1 MTGNGK
7 TDKKFHTLQH
17 QISVVFICLLLLSI
31 FTITLINGLFLE
43 KYYVSKK
50 VEVLEEAKEVLSQMN
65 LDDILQY
72 DTDIEEDK
80 KGATDEI
87 SDEIERSSSRNN
99 LTWIIVNEE
108 NSGYYYWGE
117 NNMAKMLRSK
127 LFGYINNLDQD
138 MQHSRVL
145 KKTDTCTMWQVHDRF
160 AGMEYVECWGQFDN
174 GYYFLIRSP
183 LESIK
188 ESASISNSFYF
199 IVGIII
205 IVVSGIVILVMT
217 NRITRP
223 ISELTKLSEKMSDLD
238 FDARYQSRAGN
249 EIDVLG
255 DNFNKMSRKLESTIS
270 ELKSA
275 NNKLQKDIED
285 KIKIDEMR
293 KEFLDNVSHEL
304 KTPIALIQGYAE
316 GLNENISDDPES
328 REFYCEVIM
337 DEASKMNKL
346 VKNLLTL
353 NQLESGK
360 DAPVMERFDIV
371 SLIRGVLGSMHIM
384 IEQKEATVIFEETE
398 PVYVWADEFKI
409 EEVVTNYTSNALN
422 HLDGERKVEI
432 KVLQEE
438 DCVKVTVFNTGTPIP
453 EEDIP
458 NLWNKFCDVMGR
470 PELAEDE
477 RFISNDKRVANK
489 EILIDLIQ
497 EWLRTFAH
505 VSDAVD
511 RLMDAGI
518 PCAKIYNMIDV
529 DEDPHFNQCGWIA
542 NMPMAD
548 GMTSVRT
555 RRFPADPFE
564 FSEFSAEYR
573 KAPAL
578 GENNHEVLGALG
590 YSKKEIDEM
599 EAEWEAKIKHKK

>member
-1 MTGNGK
+1 MTINKKADDIEYNTKDPQKESKKKPGK
-7 TDKKFHTLQH
+7 KFRKKRGKAKKFHSLKH
-17 QISVVFICLLLLSI
+17 QISVLFIGLLLLSI

-43 KYYVSKK
+43 RYYVSKK
-50 VEVLEEAKEVLSQMN
+50 VEVLEEAKVILSQMD
-65 LDDILQY
+65 LDNILEY
-72 DTDIEEDK
+72 DTDSEDEK
-80 KGATDEI
+80 DNTNTAEI
-87 SDEIERSSSRNN
+87 PDEIEKSSSRNN

-127 LFGYINNLDQD
+127 LFGYINDLDQD
-138 MQHSRVL
+138 MEHSRVL
-145 KKTDTCTMWQVHDRF
+145 KQTDTCTIWQVHDRF
-160 AGMEYVECWGQFDN
+160 AGMEYVECWGIFDN

-199 IVGIII
+199 VVGAI
-205 IVVSGIVILVMT
+205 IVVISGLIILIVT

-238 FDARYQSRAGN
+238 FDARYESWAGN

-422 HLDGERKVEI
+422 HLDGERKIEI
-432 KVLQEE
+432 KVLRES
-438 DCVKVTVFNTGTPIP
+438 DCVRVTVFNTGTPIP
-453 EEDIP
+453 EEDLP
-458 NLWNKFCDVMGR
+458 NLWNKFYKV
-470 PELAEDE
+470 
-477 RFISNDKRVANK
+477 DKA
-489 EILIDLIQ
+489 
-497 EWLRTFAH
+497 
-505 VSDAVD
+505 
-511 RLMDAGI
+511 
-518 PCAKIYNMIDV
+518 
-529 DEDPHFNQCGWIA
+529 
-542 NMPMAD
+542 
-548 GMTSVRT
+548 RT
-555 RRFPADPFE
+555 REYGGSGIGLSIVKAIIEGMNQKYGVCNYDNGVE
-564 FSEFSAEYR
+564 FWFTLDCR
-573 KAPAL
+573 
-578 GENNHEVLGALG
+578 
-590 YSKKEIDEM
+590 
-599 EAEWEAKIKHKK
+599 

>member
-1 MTGNGK
+1 MTVNGNTGEKGLPGEK
-7 TDKKFHTLQH
+7 TDEKEIQKNLKNESAPAEKSQKNKKRKKRVKAKKFHSLKH
-17 QISVVFICLLLLSI
+17 QISVLFIGLLLLSI
-31 FTITLINGLFLE
+31 FSITLINGLFLE

-50 VEVLEEAKEVLSQMN
+50 VEALEEAKVLLSQMN
-65 LDDILQY
+65 LDDILEY
-72 DTDIEEDK
+72 DTDSGEDTK
-80 KGATDEI
+80 EAKAEI
-87 SDEIERSSSRNN
+87 PDEIEWNSSRNN

-117 NNMAKMLRSK
+117 NTMAKMLRSK
-127 LFGYINNLDQD
+127 LFGYVNDLDKD
-138 MQHSRVL
+138 MERSRIL
-145 KKTDTCTMWQVHDRF
+145 KQTDTCTMWQVHDRF

-188 ESASISNSFYF
+188 ESAAISNSFYF
-199 IVGIII
+199 VVGAI
-205 IVVSGIVILVMT
+205 IVVISGLIILVVT
-217 NRITRP
+217 SRITRP

-238 FDARYQSRAGN
+238 FEARYQSWAGN

-360 DAPVMERFDIV
+360 DAPLMERFDIV
-371 SLIRGVLGSMHIM
+371 SLIKGVIGSMHIM

-398 PVYVWADEFKI
+398 PVYVWADEFKT

-432 KVLQEE
+432 KVFREG

-458 NLWNKFCDVMGR
+458 NLWNKFYKV
-470 PELAEDE
+470 
-477 RFISNDKRVANK
+477 DKA
-489 EILIDLIQ
+489 
-497 EWLRTFAH
+497 
-505 VSDAVD
+505 
-511 RLMDAGI
+511 
-518 PCAKIYNMIDV
+518 
-529 DEDPHFNQCGWIA
+529 
-542 NMPMAD
+542 
-548 GMTSVRT
+548 RT
-555 RRFPADPFE
+555 REYGGSGIGLSIVKAIVEGMNQKYGVCNYDNGVE
-564 FSEFSAEYR
+564 FWFTLDCR
-573 KAPAL
+573 Q
-578 GENNHEVLGALG
+578 
-590 YSKKEIDEM
+590 
-599 EAEWEAKIKHKK
+599 

>member
-1 MTGNGK
+1 MTVNENTGEKGLPGEK
-7 TDKKFHTLQH
+7 TDEKEIQKKLKNESAPAEKSQKNKKRKKRVKAKKFHSLKH
-17 QISVVFICLLLLSI
+17 QISVLFIGLLLLSI
-31 FTITLINGLFLE
+31 FGITLINGLFLE

-50 VEVLEEAKEVLSQMN
+50 VEALEEAKVLLSQMN
-65 LDDILQY
+65 LDDILEY
-72 DTDIEEDK
+72 DTDSGEDTK
-80 KGATDEI
+80 EAKAEI
-87 SDEIERSSSRNN
+87 PDEIEWNSSRNN

-127 LFGYINNLDQD
+127 LFGYVNDLDKD
-138 MQHSRVL
+138 MERSRIL
-145 KKTDTCTMWQVHDRF
+145 KQTDTCTMWQVHDRF

-188 ESASISNSFYF
+188 ESVAISNSFYF
-199 IVGIII
+199 VVGAI
-205 IVVSGIVILVMT
+205 IVVISGLIILVVT
-217 NRITRP
+217 SRITRP

-238 FDARYQSRAGN
+238 FEARYQSWAGN

-371 SLIRGVLGSMHIM
+371 SLIKGVLGSMHIV

-398 PVYVWADEFKI
+398 PVYVWADEFKT

-432 KVLQEE
+432 KVLREG
-438 DCVKVTVFNTGTPIP
+438 DCVKLTVFNTGTPSP

-458 NLWNKFCDVMGR
+458 NLWNKFYKV
-470 PELAEDE
+470 
-477 RFISNDKRVANK
+477 DKA
-489 EILIDLIQ
+489 
-497 EWLRTFAH
+497 
-505 VSDAVD
+505 
-511 RLMDAGI
+511 
-518 PCAKIYNMIDV
+518 
-529 DEDPHFNQCGWIA
+529 
-542 NMPMAD
+542 
-548 GMTSVRT
+548 RT
-555 RRFPADPFE
+555 REYGGSGIGLSIVKAIVEGMNQKYGVCNYDNGVE
-564 FSEFSAEYR
+564 FWFTLDCR
-573 KAPAL
+573 Q
-578 GENNHEVLGALG
+578 
-590 YSKKEIDEM
+590 
-599 EAEWEAKIKHKK
+599 

>member
-1 MTGNGK
+1 MTGTGK

-127 LFGYINNLDQD
+127 LFGYINN
-138 MQHSRVL
+138 
-145 KKTDTCTMWQVHDRF
+145 
-160 AGMEYVECWGQFDN
+160 
-174 GYYFLIRSP
+174 
-183 LESIK
+183 
-188 ESASISNSFYF
+188 
-199 IVGIII
+199 
-205 IVVSGIVILVMT
+205 
-217 NRITRP
+217 
-223 ISELTKLSEKMSDLD
+223 LD

-432 KVLQEE
+432 KGLQEE
-438 DCVKVTVFNTGTPIP
+438 ECVKVTVFNTGTPIP

-458 NLWNKFCDVMGR
+458 NLWNKFYKV
-470 PELAEDE
+470 
-477 RFISNDKRVANK
+477 DKA
-489 EILIDLIQ
+489 
-497 EWLRTFAH
+497 
-505 VSDAVD
+505 
-511 RLMDAGI
+511 
-518 PCAKIYNMIDV
+518 
-529 DEDPHFNQCGWIA
+529 
-542 NMPMAD
+542 
-548 GMTSVRT
+548 RT
-555 RRFPADPFE
+555 REYGGSGIGLSIVKAIIESMNQKYGVCNYDNGVE
-564 FSEFSAEYR
+564 FWFTLDCR
-573 KAPAL
+573 Q
-578 GENNHEVLGALG
+578 
-590 YSKKEIDEM
+590 
-599 EAEWEAKIKHKK
+599 

>member
-1 MTGNGK
+1 MTVNENIGEKGLPGEK
-7 TDKKFHTLQH
+7 TDEKEIQKKLKNESAPAEKSQKNKKRKKRVKAKKFHSLKH
-17 QISVVFICLLLLSI
+17 QISVLFIGLLLLSI
-31 FTITLINGLFLE
+31 FGITLINGLFLE

-50 VEVLEEAKEVLSQMN
+50 VEALEEAKVLLSQMN
-65 LDDILQY
+65 LDDILEY
-72 DTDIEEDK
+72 DTDSGEDTK
-80 KGATDEI
+80 EAKAEI
-87 SDEIERSSSRNN
+87 PDEIEWNSSRNN

-127 LFGYINNLDQD
+127 LFGYVNDLDKD
-138 MQHSRVL
+138 MERSRIL
-145 KKTDTCTMWQVHDRF
+145 KQTDTCTMWQVHDRF

-188 ESASISNSFYF
+188 ESVAISNSFYF
-199 IVGIII
+199 VVGAI
-205 IVVSGIVILVMT
+205 IVVISGLIILVVT
-217 NRITRP
+217 SRITRP

-238 FDARYQSRAGN
+238 FEARYQSWAGN

-337 DEASKMNKL
+337 DEAAKMNKL

-371 SLIRGVLGSMHIM
+371 SLIKGVIGSMHIV

-398 PVYVWADEFKI
+398 PVYVWADEFKT

-432 KVLQEE
+432 KVLHEG

-458 NLWNKFCDVMGR
+458 NLWNKFYKV
-470 PELAEDE
+470 
-477 RFISNDKRVANK
+477 DKA
-489 EILIDLIQ
+489 
-497 EWLRTFAH
+497 
-505 VSDAVD
+505 
-511 RLMDAGI
+511 
-518 PCAKIYNMIDV
+518 
-529 DEDPHFNQCGWIA
+529 
-542 NMPMAD
+542 
-548 GMTSVRT
+548 RT
-555 RRFPADPFE
+555 REYGGSGIGLSIVKAIVEGMNQKYGVCNYDNGVE
-564 FSEFSAEYR
+564 FWFTLDCR
-573 KAPAL
+573 Q
-578 GENNHEVLGALG
+578 
-590 YSKKEIDEM
+590 
-599 EAEWEAKIKHKK
+599 

>member
-1 MTGNGK
+1 MIINKKKPQKDLKKGNVK
-7 TDKKFHTLQH
+7 KSRKKFHSLQH
-17 QISVVFICLLLLSI
+17 QISVLFISLLLLSI
-31 FTITLINGLFLE
+31 FSITLINGLFLE
-43 KYYVSKK
+43 KYYVSRK
-50 VEVLEEAKEVLSQMN
+50 VDVLQEAEEVLSQMN
-65 LDDILQY
+65 LDNILEY
-72 DTDIEEDK
+72 DTDQEE
-80 KGATDEI
+80 GSNEASDEI
-87 SDEIERSSSRNN
+87 PDEIERSSSRNN

-117 NNMAKMLRSK
+117 TNMAKMLRSK
-127 LFGYINNLDQD
+127 LFGYINDLDQD
-138 MQHSRVL
+138 MERSRIL
-145 KKTDTCTMWQVHDRF
+145 KKTDNCTMWQVHDRF

-199 IVGIII
+199 VVGAIIL
-205 IVVSGIVILVMT
+205 VLSGLVILIVT

-223 ISELTKLSEKMSDLD
+223 ISELTKLSERMSDLD
-238 FDARYQSRAGN
+238 FEARYQSWAGN
-249 EIDVLG
+249 EID
-255 DNFNKMSRKLESTIS
+255 E
-270 ELKSA
+270 
-275 NNKLQKDIED
+275 LQKDIED

-371 SLIRGVLGSMHIM
+371 SLIKGVLDSMHIM
-384 IEQKEATVIFEETE
+384 IEQKDAAVIFEETE

-432 KVLQEE
+432 KVLRQD

-458 NLWNKFCDVMGR
+458 NLWNKFYKV
-470 PELAEDE
+470 
-477 RFISNDKRVANK
+477 DKA
-489 EILIDLIQ
+489 
-497 EWLRTFAH
+497 
-505 VSDAVD
+505 
-511 RLMDAGI
+511 
-518 PCAKIYNMIDV
+518 
-529 DEDPHFNQCGWIA
+529 
-542 NMPMAD
+542 
-548 GMTSVRT
+548 RT
-555 RRFPADPFE
+555 REYGGSGIGLSIVKAIIEGMNQKYGVCNYDNGVE
-564 FSEFSAEYR
+564 FWFTLDCR
-573 KAPAL
+573 Q
-578 GENNHEVLGALG
+578 
-590 YSKKEIDEM
+590 
-599 EAEWEAKIKHKK
+599 